1 MILINIFS
9 SACVNGN
16 FFLLPSW
23 NEFLPCSASGAPTIT
38 GINDIWLILE
48 AVIDI
53 LLRLAALLAVG
64 MIIYGGAT
72 YMSSQGNPDR
82 TNRARGTIIS
92 AAVGLLICSIAIATV
107 HFIGKVFK

>member
-1 MILINIFS
+1 MIINFLFAA
-9 SACVNGN
+9 ACSNGG
-16 FFLLPSW
+16 FLGFPTW
-23 NEFLPCSASGAPTIT
+23 YEFLNCNSTGSPELSKIT
-38 GINDIWLILE
+38 DIWAILA

-72 YMSSQGNPDR
+72 YMTSQGSSDK

-92 AAVGLLICSIAIATV
+92 AAVGLLICSISIAIV
-107 HFIGKVFK
+107 HFVGGIFK